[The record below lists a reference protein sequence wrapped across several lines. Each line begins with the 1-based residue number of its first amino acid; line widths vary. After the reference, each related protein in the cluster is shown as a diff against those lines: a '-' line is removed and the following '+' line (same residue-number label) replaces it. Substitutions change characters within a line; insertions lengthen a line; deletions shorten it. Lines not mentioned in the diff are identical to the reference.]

1 MASMINI
8 SVIQTGA
15 VTPVTASS
23 LYGYPG
29 TLFHDTA
36 GELYCTPGNNL
47 GDGPTG
53 YMKVIRVSTM
63 EVTDFL
69 LTSYVVPCDASV
81 VAFPSP
87 TAGT

>member
-1 MASMINI
+1 MASTINV
-8 SVIQTGA
+8 SVIQTGT

-29 TLFHDTA
+29 TLFHNTA
-36 GELYCTPGNNL
+36 GELYSTPGNNL

-53 YMKVIRVSTM
+53 YMKVIRVATM
-63 EVTDFL
+63 EVTDIAL
-69 LTSYVVPCDASV
+69 GSYVVPCDASII
-81 VAFPSP
+81 AFPSP